1 MMMHGGYGSILSAH
15 QHTWQ
20 NQHDS
25 QVTVL
30 MLLNGVSLAS
40 LGPQKKHLRKG
51 LSRNTPKVENNKR
64 MIARGKD

>member
-1 MMMHGGYGSILSAH
+1 MMIGGYGSILSA
-15 QHTWQ
+15 Q

-51 LSRNTPKVENNKR
+51 LCRNTPKVENNKR